1 MHFWVGVESLPLR
14 VQIFVPG
21 WTLSAFEQGMSDLC
35 HVLVLTLM
43 LLWHCCWATDVDLSP
58 ACSA

>member
-21 WTLSAFEQGMSDLC
+21 WALSAFEQGMSDLC

-43 LLWHCCWATDVDLSP
+43 LLWH
-58 ACSA
+58 